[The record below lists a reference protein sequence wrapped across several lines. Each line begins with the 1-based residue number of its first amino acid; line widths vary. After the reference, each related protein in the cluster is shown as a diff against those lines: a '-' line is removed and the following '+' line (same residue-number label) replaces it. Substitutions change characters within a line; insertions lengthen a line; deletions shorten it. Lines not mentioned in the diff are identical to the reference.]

1 MPICTLTDYVY
12 EKLNAKQHTIA
23 VLLDLAKAYDT
34 VNHPILLSKLH
45 QYGFRDVILNWF
57 RSYLSNRQHSVRIG
71 NSTSDAARN
80 KYNLFLKGR
89 SWAAISSPSIFSDV
103 AYVSEVLK
111 PILFADDTAFIG
123 SDECI
128 NRLCDRFNEEL
139 QKINAW
145 LVRNRLTLNVAK
157 TVALLFSNRQIDIN
171 DNLMLSLDG
180 RTINI
185 LNNANYLGV
194 TIDNSLSFKPHIDK
208 ICSKLSKNIGVMY
221 RMSYYVPET
230 VLLNVYY
237 SIIYPYLMYCCVAWG
252 GAAAVHIDKLLTLQK
267 KAVRIITHSGYLDH
281 SDPLFRRT
289 NLLKMPDIYAYN
301 CCILAYKRR
310 DSLSTPRPLSQYK
323 NCLIVLCTPIPEVG
337 NFPAVPLIHPSYPT

>member
-1 MPICTLTDYVY
+1 
-12 EKLNAKQHTIA
+12 
-23 VLLDLAKAYDT
+23 
-34 VNHPILLSKLH
+34 
-45 QYGFRDVILNWF
+45 
-57 RSYLSNRQHSVRIG
+57 
-71 NSTSDAARN
+71 
-80 KYNLFLKGR
+80 
-89 SWAAISSPSIFSDV
+89 
-103 AYVSEVLK
+103 
-111 PILFADDTAFIG
+111 
-123 SDECI
+123 
-128 NRLCDRFNEEL
+128 
-139 QKINAW
+139 
-145 LVRNRLTLNVAK
+145 
-157 TVALLFSNRQIDIN
+157 
-171 DNLMLSLDG
+171 MLSLDG

-310 DSLSTPRPLSQYK
+310 DSLSTPAHSHNTRIASSYYVPQFQRLGISQRSLSYTLPTLLNYVPSAIRNMPTVSTFK
-323 NCLIVLCTPIPEVG
+323 RHLRSELISKYSL
-337 NFPAVPLIHPSYPT
+337 L